1 MESVL
6 KCSGGNDITSHTG
19 GAPLPQ
25 ICRRIAHEL
34 VARYEWR
41 LLPAD
46 ELVKQM
52 LDAVVPE
59 TSEGELERVAKHR
72 YTLTLYEACLQEED
86 LPRRE
91 RAYRE
96 LHRYLY
102 RAAYNRWPELAEDTT
117 QQAIILVYEQIER
130 CRAPGTFLAFA
141 LWKLRHAFQ
150 IVQRARGKEFNC
162 TDIDDIDRRHS
173 IHQQPSAHSHLF
185 REERLCVLI
194 EAIRHI
200 PDKRK
205 QKAIVLKYVAELS
218 DEEIGDQLNVT
229 ANYVRL
235 LRYRGLER
243 LREDEQLRDYFNI
256 ERNEAV

>member
-19 GAPLPQ
+19 EDPLPQ
-25 ICRRIAHEL
+25 ICHRIAHEL
-34 VARYEWR
+34 VTRYEWR

-52 LDAVVPE
+52 LDAVIPE

-72 YTLTLYEACLQEED
+72 YTLTLYEACLQGED

-96 LHRYLY
+96 LHCYLY

-130 CRAPGTFLAFA
+130 CRAPGAFLTFA

-162 TDIDDIDRRHS
+162 ADLDDLAQHAPIER
-173 IHQQPSAHSHLF
+173 QLSAHSHLLQ
-185 REERLCVLI
+185 EERLRVLV
-194 EAIRHI
+194 EALRHI
-200 PDKRK
+200 PDERKR
-205 QKAIVLKYVAELS
+205 KAIVMKYVEGLS
-218 DEEIGDQLNVT
+218 DEEIGVRLEVT

-243 LREDEQLRDYFNI
+243 LREDQRLRDYFHI
-256 ERNEAV
+256 ERNEVV